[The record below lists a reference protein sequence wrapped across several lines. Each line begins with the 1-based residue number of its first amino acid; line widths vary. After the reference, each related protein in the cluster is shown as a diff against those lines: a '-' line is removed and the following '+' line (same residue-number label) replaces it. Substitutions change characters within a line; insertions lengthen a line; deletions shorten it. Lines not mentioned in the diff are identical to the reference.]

1 VKTIGRVYVPGAL
14 LAAENPPAQ
23 LVRKNE
29 FTVVL
34 LELAPVETV
43 TSLAVIAA

>member
-1 VKTIGRVYVPGAL
+1 VKTIGRLYRPGAL

-34 LELAPVETV
+34 LELAPEAIL